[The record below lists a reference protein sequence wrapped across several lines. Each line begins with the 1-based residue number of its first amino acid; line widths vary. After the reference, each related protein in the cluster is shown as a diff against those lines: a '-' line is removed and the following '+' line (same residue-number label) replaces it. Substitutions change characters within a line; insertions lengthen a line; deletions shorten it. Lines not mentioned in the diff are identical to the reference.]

1 MIELPTAAV
10 PKLFN
15 VGVPPLPCAACDIK
29 EDGGSRDDKNGNRIV
44 HGNLPCRQ
52 GTRKGTRFK
61 SGGPS

>member
-15 VGVPPLPCAACDIK
+15 VGMPPLPCAACDIK

-52 GTRKGTRFK
+52 EPEGEPASKAA
-61 SGGPS
+61 GPY